1 MFDKIKKDAIRDAVK
16 EIKRYARA
24 ENKMSEE
31 TLLNR
36 ADKNF
41 RILDREE
48 ATAKG
53 YNPSGEFQNFLVL
66 EKGKVFGWFFS
77 REGAESS
84 IKAKVIK
91 NTIPKLKKCKSNK
104 KKLLTGY
111 NTAKG

>member
-1 MFDKIKKDAIRDAVK
+1 MIPTAEKRTAVK
-16 EIKRYARA
+16 EKKKYKRA

-36 ADKNF
+36 AEKNF

-48 ATAKG
+48 ARLKG
-53 YNPSGEFQNFLVL
+53 YSSSGEFQNYLVL

-91 NTIPKLKKCKSNK
+91 NSIPKSRRIKK